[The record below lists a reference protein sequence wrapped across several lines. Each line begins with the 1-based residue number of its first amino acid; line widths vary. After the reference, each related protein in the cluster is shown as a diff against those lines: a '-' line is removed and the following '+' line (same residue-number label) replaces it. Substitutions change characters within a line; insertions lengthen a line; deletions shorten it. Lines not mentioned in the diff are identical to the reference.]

1 MPLENIKHKK
11 VYIELDKQR
20 EIKFNMN
27 ALATLEQSYGSFKK
41 AMEALQDSSIVAMR
55 ALLQAGLRHEDK
67 SLTLEQVGDLV
78 DMGNI
83 GNVTEKIMEAF
94 KVSLPA
100 QADLADLSGDS
111 NKNTYT
117 GDAPKNS

>member
-1 MPLENIKHKK
+1 MPLENIKPKK

-55 ALLQAGLRHEDK
+55 ALLHAGLRHEDK
-67 SLTLEQVGDLV
+67 SLTVDQVGELV

-83 GNVTEKIMEAF
+83 GDVTGKIMEAF
-94 KVSLPA
+94 QSALPA
-100 QADLADLSGDS
+100 QSDLADLSGDS

-117 GDAPKNS
+117 GDAPKN